1 MRFGAAEA
9 HGQGAAMQYGYLKA
23 KGAFTWDGSTR
34 RYRID
39 DAKMEA
45 GIRDLVHDIVLLQ
58 GNGHYAGVKAFLARY
73 AVRDERAAAVIGSM
87 KDIQIDIKTA
97 YPDKAS
103 SGS

>member
-1 MRFGAAEA
+1 
-9 HGQGAAMQYGYLKA
+9 MQYGYLKA

-58 GNGHYAGVKAFLARY
+58 GNGDYAGVKAFMARY
-73 AVRDERAAAVIGSM
+73 AVLDEQAEAVIGSM
-87 KDIQIDIKTA
+87 KDIPVDIQPA
-97 YPDKAS
+97 YQLGRAHVRTPVTNAHLVCRRLL
-103 SGS
+103 